1 MADSQRVP
9 RFPKLP
15 GKLVGVRMTLPL
27 RRIALCHLGSVF
39 FLLTFGAVS
48 TPQSTSPDQRPTATG
63 TRSLEPAQA
72 DASAQAPA
80 SSVDALTDAR
90 ALYRKGDFDGALQ
103 KYQQILQSQPKSADA
118 YVGLTRVY
126 LKKKDVQQAS
136 DTINKA
142 LTNADAAGVHVALG
156 EVYFRQGKIPD
167 AEKEWLD
174 VANAGSR
181 DAHVYLGLARVR
193 RASSMYKSAQAMI
206 DKALQLDPTDPDIR
220 FLSANKLNRHDRI
233 KFLEEYLAGENNLD
247 ADARANIQ
255 RYLEYLRG
263 RANGQHGTCRL
274 ASKAA
279 TTEAPMMRLMRD
291 PNHIRGYGLQVGV
304 NDRKSTLL
312 LDTGASGILINRP
325 LAEKAGVTR
334 LSETKLGGIGDRGG
348 EKGYIGLASS
358 LKIGELEFRDC
369 EVQVLDR
376 RSVVGEDG
384 LIGSDVFSSFL
395 VDLDFPVEKVR
406 LTQLPTRPEE
416 STSTVALQTESD
428 DSALQDEDEDTSPE
442 NSDRSEATTHKGP
455 QDRYIAPE
463 MRSFTKVYRFGHEL
477 LVNTYVG
484 DENAPARLFLLD
496 TGGFDNQ
503 ITVSAAREI
512 THVHD
517 NPLMKVQGI
526 SGEVNKVF
534 RAERA
539 IIRFGHIRQYDKD
552 LVTFDLSYISS
563 GTGTEVSGILG
574 FQMLR
579 LLDIKIDYRDGLV
592 DFDYDPT
599 RFNH

>member
-1 MADSQRVP
+1 M
-9 RFPKLP
+9 
-15 GKLVGVRMTLPL
+15 GVLMSLPL
-27 RRIALCHLGSVF
+27 RVSVRCLLLSL
-39 FLLTFGAVS
+39 FLLPLGNAS
-48 TPQSTSPDQRPTATG
+48 APQSTTQEPQPTATA
-63 TRSLEPAQA
+63 TAPPKPAQA
-72 DASAQAPA
+72 EASAQAPA
-80 SSVDALTDAR
+80 SSVDALNDAQ

-103 KYQQILQSQPKSADA
+103 KYQQILQSQPKSSDA

-136 DTINKA
+136 DAINKA
-142 LTNADAAGVHVALG
+142 LANADSPRVHVALG
-156 EVYFRQGKIPD
+156 ELYFRQGKIPE

-174 VANAGSR
+174 VANTGSR

-193 RASSMYKSAQAMI
+193 RASSMHKSAQAMI

-220 FLSANKLNRHDRI
+220 FLSASKLSRRDRI
-233 KFLEEYLAGENNLD
+233 TFFEEYLAGENTLD
-247 ADARANIQ
+247 AEARENIQ
-255 RYLEYLRG
+255 RHLEYLRS
-263 RANGQHGTCRL
+263 RVKDQHGTCRL
-274 ASKAA
+274 ESKAA
-279 TTEAPMMRLMRD
+279 ATETPMIRLMRD

-334 LSETKLGGIGDRGG
+334 LSDTKLGGIGDRGG

-358 LKIGELEFRDC
+358 LRIGELEFRDC
-369 EVQVLDR
+369 EVEVLDR

-406 LTQLPTRPEE
+406 LTQLPKRPEE
-416 STSTVALQTESD
+416 STSPMALQTESD
-428 DSALQDEDEDTSPE
+428 DSAWKDEEEDASPE
-442 NSDRSEATTHKGP
+442 NSDQSQLSVHKGP

-484 DENAPARLFLLD
+484 EENAPARLFLLD

-503 ITVSAAREI
+503 ITLSAAKEI

-517 NPLMKVQGI
+517 NPLMRVQGI

-552 LVTFDLSYISS
+552 LVTFDLSHISN

-592 DFDYDPT
+592 DFGYDPK